1 MSRDGHRA
9 QRSSKLY
16 LDKGCKVSLTLLTFI
31 LALQL
36 QFPAKLHATLQ
47 IGIYF
52 TFPYVSAVQ
61 LSISYMAALKG
72 SEFYWLIITVSSLL
86 FQFSVDSQAEKRHL
100 YVKPTPTSSDCPR
113 RETCLTLSEYL
124 QNVSDFF
131 TSNTAVHFL
140 PGNHTLSS
148 SGPNHDP
155 LFAMNIHNFSLFGL
169 SSRNTILNCTEKLGF
184 AIINSV
190 NINIL
195 NIKINNCGQT
205 ITALLDEYSLNIHK
219 DTKAALVFINVYS
232 LVLQNVQ
239 IKGSHGYGLFGAD
252 VWGNSNFKNCTFTH
266 NGWKQVDINSNYSNT
281 ENPPGGNVL
290 LVFPCSKQLLLSNL
304 ESRQFRTLALN
315 ISHCE
320 FAHGIAT
327 FSLDFESWHKSSYM
341 VTGGSG
347 LGILFYRKVGSQQS
361 CDNFLN
367 IHIADSIFHHNRSP
381 YGLGANML
389 ILFHFYLRND
399 RIGKVSFTSDICIN
413 KCDFRDG
420 EALEGGGIFVGHLT
434 DSSETKLI
442 IKISNSTLSHN
453 IARSNGGGLY
463 FMSKLGKISTYQRYG
478 DGYLDLMN
486 CNFGSNRAKK
496 GAGVHISIF
505 LHWQFLSYHVVN
517 HIIIL
522 QSTFLQNTATI
533 SGGGIYIYLST
544 IITPK
549 TIIAGR
555 FIVISCTSCLFLNN
569 KALVG
574 CAAYVEGCGQIDHGR
589 GNSFDSC
596 QQAYRIFVEFYSTVI
611 SKNDVHRN
619 FGYATLYIQNIERFE
634 LRSSN
639 ITENFGTAIHIT
651 GSELFIYDAVNVIGN
666 HGYSGGGL
674 HSECHPQS
682 FVYLKPQS
690 QLYLANNTASY
701 HGGAI
706 FVNDCRSKYN
716 TDCFI
721 QIEDLYKSSNTI
733 GNVKIVLENNTAEV
747 AGNSI
752 YGGSLETCYL
762 HHYDSDKARILS
774 TLEINSTIFQFIFK
788 INKGT
793 HSMSEVTSDPFQI
806 CFCDINKL
814 ECVTETHVEVYR
826 GQAFHI
832 PAVGVGQ
839 FNNASPAIVRTIIP
853 SDHTGE
859 LGEKQTIQELGRVC
873 GLLSYIV
880 RSSENATQLQIS
892 VEGAYSYNIINIH
905 RLALIYVTFIKC
917 PPGLELSSDFS
928 VCDCEPHLKNYG
940 IMCETGTWIF
950 HRPASMWIG
959 YYREKQVVI
968 HPNCPFHYCKSEDA
982 NLSLNNQDDQCA
994 FNHSGVLCGACQ
1006 QGLSLTLGTSQCLK
1020 CSNVYLL
1027 LLIPFALAGVVLV
1040 FLLLKCNLTVSAG
1053 SVNGLI
1059 FYANIIQVNQ
1069 ATFFPHRAQGVS
1081 FCTKFFS
1088 VFIAWLNLD
1097 LGIQTCFFAGMT
1109 AYSKTWLQFLFPV
1122 YVWIMVGIM
1131 IYGSRY
1137 SPTVFRLVGS
1147 NAVPV
1152 LATLF
1157 LLSYAKLLRTVI
1169 TAVYSTTLTGRDS
1182 STSSVWLVDGNV
1194 PFFRGTHIALLLMA
1208 LVIIIVYIAPFTLF
1222 ILLAPCLQANSNH
1235 RMLQKITIKLKPL
1248 LDAYQGPYKDKF
1260 RYWTGLMLLL
1270 RTILFAIF
1278 AGNVFG
1284 KPEINLFTVDLS
1296 IYLLLICL
1304 WNAGRVYKTLVW
1316 NIIESF
1322 YLLNLAILT
1331 TATLLLRSLGE
1342 PSSNGQEIATGVMVG
1357 TAFAVFCAIVL
1368 YHFYVCLRSTRL
1380 LHPVWRALRKEANQR
1395 TGAATDAAAHR
1406 SPSNINA
1413 VYVQSDNV
1421 SVSHVNFIQLREPL
1435 LLCSDND

>member
-1 MSRDGHRA
+1 MVGHEN
-9 QRSSKLY
+9 SGMFY
-16 LDKGCKVSLTLLTFI
+16 LFVF
-31 LALQL
+31 A
-36 QFPAKLHATLQ
+36 
-47 IGIYF
+47 
-52 TFPYVSAVQ
+52 
-61 LSISYMAALKG
+61 
-72 SEFYWLIITVSSLL
+72 VSSLL
-86 FQFSVDSQAEKRHL
+86 FQLSAEQAEKRHL
-100 YVKPTPTSSDCPR
+100 YVKPNPTSSDCPHH
-113 RETCLTLSEYL
+113 ETCLTLSEYL
-124 QNVSDFF
+124 QNVTNFF
-131 TSNTAVHFL
+131 TSNTAIHFL

-155 LFAMNIHNFSLFGL
+155 LFATSIHNFSLFGL
-169 SSRNTILNCTEKLGF
+169 SGRNTTLNCTEKMGF
-184 AIINSV
+184 AIVNSV
-190 NINIL
+190 NIHISNIM
-195 NIKINNCGQT
+195 ITNCGQT
-205 ITALLDEYSLNIHK
+205 IATLLTRFLTIHEH
-219 DTKAALVFINVYS
+219 TKAALAFINVYS

-239 IKGSHGYGLFGAD
+239 IKGSHGYGLFGVAI
-252 VWGNSNFKNCTFTH
+252 WGNSNLKNCTFTH
-266 NGWKQVDINSNYSNT
+266 NGWKQVDINSNCSNT
-281 ENPPGGNVL
+281 ENPPGGNAL
-290 LVFPCSKQLLLSNL
+290 FVFPCSKRLLLPNL
-304 ESRQFRTLALN
+304 ESQRFHTLN
-315 ISHCE
+315 VSHCE
-320 FAHGIAT
+320 FSHGIAT
-327 FSLDFESWHKSSYM
+327 SSLDFEFWHTSSYM
-341 VTGGSG
+341 VSGGSG
-347 LGILFYRKVGSQQS
+347 LGILFYQKVGSRQS

-367 IHIADSIFHHNRSP
+367 IHISDSIFHHNRSP
-381 YGLGANML
+381 CGPGANML
-389 ILFHFYLRND
+389 LLFHFISRNSL
-399 RIGKVSFTSDICIN
+399 ISEASFTSDIRIN
-413 KCDFRDG
+413 KCIFRDA
-420 EALEGGGIFVGHLT
+420 EALDGGGMLVGYLNDIT
-434 DSSETKLI
+434 SFRTKLI
-442 IKISNSTLSHN
+442 IEISNSTLSHN
-453 IARSNGGGLY
+453 IAKSSGGGLY
-463 FMSKLGKISTYQRYG
+463 FMSKLASFMVPKPQKDNCLSLI
-478 DGYLDLMN
+478 N
-486 CNFGSNRAKK
+486 CNFSSNRAKC
-496 GAGVHISIF
+496 GAGVHILIS
-505 LHWQFLSYHVVN
+505 LHWQFLLYPGIN
-517 HIIIL
+517 FNIL
-522 QSTFLQNTATI
+522 QSTFLQNTATRI
-533 SGGGIYIYLST
+533 GGGIYIHLST
-544 IITPK
+544 VKAPK
-549 TIIAGR
+549 TIIGG
-555 FIVISCTSCLFLNN
+555 FIVISCISCLFLNN
-569 KALVG
+569 KAVVG
-574 CAAYVEGCGQIDHGR
+574 CAAYVEGCGRIDHGPD
-589 GNSFDSC
+589 NSVDFC
-596 QQAYRIFVEFYSTVI
+596 LQAYRIFVEFYSTVI

-666 HGYSGGGL
+666 HGYNGGGL
-674 HSECHPQS
+674 YSECHPQS

-706 FVNDCRSKYN
+706 FVNDCKN
-716 TDCFI
+716 TYPDCFI

-752 YGGSLETCYL
+752 YGGSLEACHL
-762 HHYDSDKARILS
+762 HYHNSNVSRILS
-774 TLEINSTIFQFIFK
+774 NLKINSAFFQFIFK

-905 RLALIYVTFIKC
+905 RLALIYVTFLKC

-928 VCDCEPHLKNYG
+928 VCDCEPYLKNYG

-968 HPNCPFHYCKSEDA
+968 HPNCPFYYCKSEDA
-982 NLSLNNQDDQCA
+982 NLSLDNQDGQCA

-1006 QGLSLTLGTSQCLK
+1006 QGLSLALGTSQCLK

-1053 SVNGLI
+1053 SINGLI

-1081 FCTKFFS
+1081 FCTKVLS

-1137 SPTVFRLVGS
+1137 SPTIFRLIGS

-1208 LVIIIVYIAPFTLF
+1208 LVIIIVYIVPFTLF
-1222 ILLAPCLQANSNH
+1222 VLLAPCLQANSNH
-1235 RMLQKITIKLKPL
+1235 RILQKITMKLKPL
-1248 LDAYQGPYKDKF
+1248 LDAYQGPYKDRF

-1270 RTILFAIF
+1270 RTILFAVF

-1296 IYLLLICL
+1296 IYLLLIYL
-1304 WNAGRVYKTLVW
+1304 WNAGRVYKTIVC
-1316 NIIESF
+1316 NTIESF
-1322 YLLNLAILT
+1322 YLLNLAVLT

-1342 PSSNGQEIATGVMVG
+1342 PSSNGQEIVTGVMVG

-1368 YHFYVCLRSTRL
+1368 YHFYACLRSTRL
-1380 LHPVWRALRKEANQR
+1380 LHTVWRALRKEANQR
-1395 TGAATDAAAHR
+1395 TGTATDAAAHR

-1413 VYVQSDNV
+1413 VYVQPDNV
-1421 SVSHVNFIQLREPL
+1421 SVSYMNLNQLREPL
-1435 LLCSDND
+1435 LLCSDNED